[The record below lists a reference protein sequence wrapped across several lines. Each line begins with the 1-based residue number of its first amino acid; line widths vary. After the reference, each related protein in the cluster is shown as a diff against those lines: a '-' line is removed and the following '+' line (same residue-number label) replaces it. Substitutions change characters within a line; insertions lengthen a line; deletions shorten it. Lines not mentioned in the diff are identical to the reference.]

1 MSFWT
6 NVRCDGHRYLRQPEE
21 KLGVGLWAWVRLAMF
36 APGFQVAV
44 SIRLQDMLL
53 RLPVIGR
60 ILRRLLWY
68 VTTIYF
74 GCDISPGAR
83 FGPGLYMPHP
93 TGIVI
98 GQEWDVGANFTILQ
112 GATLGRI
119 SRPKRRCRI
128 GDGVFIGAGARL
140 LGQIGIGSDVR
151 IGANAVV
158 LQSVPAGATA
168 VGVPARIIQTC
179 LTDTP
184 DDPVS

>member
-6 NVRCDGHRYLRQPEE
+6 NVRCDGYRYLSQPEE
-21 KLGVGLWAWVRLAMF
+21 KAGTGIFAWVRLTLF
-36 APGFQVAV
+36 APGFQVAF
-44 SIRLQDMLL
+44 SIRLQAVLL
-53 RLPVIGR
+53 RLPVVGR
-60 ILRRLLWY
+60 ILRRILWY

-98 GQEWDVGANFTILQ
+98 GQEWDIGANFTMLQ

-119 SRPKRRCRI
+119 NRPKRRCRI

-140 LGQIGIGSDVR
+140 LGQIDIGNDAR

-158 LQSVPAGATA
+158 LQTVQAGATA
-168 VGVPARIIQTC
+168 VGVPARIVAR
-179 LTDTP
+179 
-184 DDPVS
+184 PVDAADEPAS